1 MATADITIKSC
12 NSGLSNQ
19 RRQRQQE
26 MLFERIALMPCQL
39 EKELTKVMQV
49 DEDTLIEA
57 QEIAFNSTLLLN
69 QIGWMADTG
78 TGIASGTDVPTLKR
92 GAEEWL
98 MPWGYH
104 SLKKSAC
111 I

>member
-12 NSGLSNQ
+12 NSGLYNQ
-19 RRQRQQE
+19 TRQRQQE
-26 MLFERIALMPCQL
+26 VLFERIALIASQL

-57 QEIAFNSTLLLN
+57 QEIAFTSTLLLN

-92 GAEEWL
+92 GAGEWL

-104 SLKKSAC
+104 SANKVVC
-111 I
+111 T